1 MIGMGMEFWGM
12 RFGGMEMGWD
22 FLTHIENSSTY
33 RKFQHKYRKFQHKYR
48 NVAKSPY
55 IIYYQSLKDKWNTYI
70 VLPYIKN
77 I

>member
-12 RFGGMEMGWD
+12 GFGGMEMGWD

-33 RKFQHKYRKFQHKYR
+33 RKFQHKYR

-55 IIYYQSLKDKWNTYI
+55 IIYF
-70 VLPYIKN
+70 
-77 I
+77 